1 VCVFSVEVEREERE
15 HHKTVVYFYKDILL
29 FLRRCFLHRGPPENT
44 QHIYIAHIWDMGGHN
59 NKSNNK
65 IACEVFL
72 GVAIYFT
79 LALLV
84 SHLPCCIHRCSTFI
98 HFVTKKAEQVAPETD
113 LL

>member
-1 VCVFSVEVEREERE
+1 VCVFSVEVERERASQNS
-15 HHKTVVYFYKDILL
+15 ILL
-29 FLRRCFLHRGPPENT
+29 QRYTIVVPPGLFFTERGPSLREST
-44 QHIYIAHIWDMGGHN
+44 QHIAHMGDNTGHN
-59 NKSNNK
+59 NKSNNNK